1 MPLRRLLTVICCSAV
16 LLAAFTPSVAQLPLR
31 ALRGES
37 ADASTTP
44 QPLLSVA
51 LSLPP
56 TQISSDVW
64 IRPFTTS
71 VSTQIVGWPG
81 LSSSTIALLSQESLL
96 DRAFAPLQAPS
107 LQLWGRLP
115 DGGLVRWIGTR
126 MEYDAPMWEIR

>member
-16 LLAAFTPSVAQLPLR
+16 LLAAFTPSAAQLPLR

-81 LSSSTIALLSQESLL
+81 LSSSTVALLSQESLL

>member
-1 MPLRRLLTVICCSAV
+1 MPLRRLLIVIFFSGALLSAYTRS
-16 LLAAFTPSVAQLPLR
+16 AAQLPLR
-31 ALRGES
+31 ASLEER
-37 ADASTTP
+37 ADASVPP
-44 QPLLSVA
+44 QPLLPVA

-56 TQISSDVW
+56 TQISSDLW

-71 VSTQIVGWPG
+71 MSTQLVGWPR
-81 LSSSTIALLSQESLL
+81 LSSSTIAVLSQESLL

>member
-1 MPLRRLLTVICCSAV
+1 MPLRRLLIVIFFSGALLSAYTRS
-16 LLAAFTPSVAQLPLR
+16 AAQLPLR
-31 ALRGES
+31 APLEER
-37 ADASTTP
+37 ADASVPP

-56 TQISSDVW
+56 TQISSDLW
-64 IRPFTTS
+64 IRPFTT
-71 VSTQIVGWPG
+71 TMPLTLAGWPG
-81 LSSSTIALLSQESLL
+81 LSSSTQAVLSQESLL

>member
-1 MPLRRLLTVICCSAV
+1 MPLHRLLTVIFFSGALLSAH
-16 LLAAFTPSVAQLPLR
+16 TPSAAQLPLR
-31 ALRGES
+31 APRGES
-37 ADASTTP
+37 ADASVTP
-44 QPLLSVA
+44 QPLLSIA

-56 TQISSDVW
+56 TEISSDLW

-71 VSTQIVGWPG
+71 MSTQLVGWPG
-81 LSSSTIALLSQESLL
+81 LSSSTIALQSQESLI